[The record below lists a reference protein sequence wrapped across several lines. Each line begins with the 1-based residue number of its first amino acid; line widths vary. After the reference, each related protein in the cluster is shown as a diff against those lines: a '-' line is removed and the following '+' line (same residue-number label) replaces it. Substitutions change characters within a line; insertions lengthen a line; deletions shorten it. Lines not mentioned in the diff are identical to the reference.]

1 MNHTMTEQN
10 PKLDIITLSLFKKK
24 IQMNTAT
31 ANEYKTLDYFL
42 SSFFGDDFLL
52 KRLKENEIYSY
63 DEYIIERTKPI
74 SQKNRAVDGAI
85 LGTIMGSISVL
96 EKYMSNQIR

>member
-1 MNHTMTEQN
+1 MTEQN

-31 ANEYKTLDYFL
+31 PDDYKTLDYFL
-42 SSFFGDDFLL
+42 SSFFGNDFLL
-52 KRLKENEIYSY
+52 KKLKENDIYSFE
-63 DEYIIERTKPI
+63 EYIIERTKPI
-74 SQKNRAVDGAI
+74 SQKNRSVDGVI

-96 EKYMSNQIR
+96 EKYMSNQIK